1 MYVKPADG
9 LSVPDPERGGL
20 LAAAGRKVEP
30 TTYWHKRVQCGDV
43 KEITAAEHEQLIAA
57 QAEADKPA
65 AEVAV
70 VQTSARSGR
79 ADK

>member
-9 LSVPDPERGGL
+9 LNVPDPERGGL
-20 LAAAGRKVEP
+20 LAAAGRKVDP

-43 KEITAAEHEQLIAA
+43 VVV
-57 QAEADKPA
+57 ADADAPA
-65 AEVAV
+65 AEAAA
-70 VQTSARSGR
+70 VQTSAQSAVKSGR

>member
-9 LSVPDPERGGL
+9 LNVPDPERGGL
-20 LAAAGRKVEP
+20 LAAAGREVEP

-43 KEITAAEHEQLIAA
+43 TVVDDT
-57 QAEADKPA
+57 DKPA
-65 AEVAV
+65 AEFVAV
-70 VQTSARSGR
+70 QSSARPGK